1 MVVSFSPKL
10 LINGELVD
18 ASDKKTFPLY
28 NPATREKVADVPEA
42 SEEDANAA
50 VAAAKAAFP
59 AWSALDPSVRAGH
72 FKKLA
77 DLLRAHNSE
86 LAELEATS
94 MGRPVT
100 AYFDAFAAA
109 GNFDHY
115 AEAWAQI
122 QGQASLNTPGY
133 VTMTLRQP
141 MGVVAAII
149 PWNVPLL
156 FLSSKCAPALIA
168 GNTVVLKSSEKAPLT
183 SARVAELVLEAGF
196 PPGVFNILS
205 GHGLPSG
212 AVLSRHMDVR
222 SLSFT
227 GSGRTGRLIQEM
239 AAQSNLKKVTLEL
252 GGKSPALV
260 FADADMD
267 RAVDDTVNSIQ
278 WNSGQVCMAN
288 SRIYVER
295 GAADAFKAAFARKF
309 QAVTAGDPLDASVNH
324 GPQADEVQY
333 KSVMAYI
340 EEGKTAGG
348 TLTTGGR
355 GTLESRGGYFVE
367 PTVFVDT
374 PETARVMKEEIF
386 GPVVMINTFA
396 TEDEAVAAANDT
408 EYGLYASVYTRDI
421 DRAMRIAKALES
433 GYVGVNCTSPATARD
448 LPFGGYKM
456 SGQGREGWLHS
467 LDNFLET
474 KSVII
479 KVANL

>member
-1 MVVSFSPKL
+1 MRRLPTVGLF
-10 LINGELVD
+10 D
-18 ASDKKTFPLY
+18 AYLPQFAHANTP
-28 NPATREKVADVPEA
+28 VPEA
-42 SEEDANAA
+42 SEQDANAA

-59 AWSALDPSVRAGH
+59 AWSAMDPADRAAS

-77 DLLRAHNSE
+77 SLIRANSSE
-86 LAELEATS
+86 LARLEAIS
-94 MGRPVT
+94 MGRPT
-100 AYFDAFAAA
+100 GQYIDGYAAA
-109 GNFDHY
+109 GHFDHY
-115 AEAWAQI
+115 AEAWASI
-122 QGQASLNTPGY
+122 QGQASVNTPGF

-156 FLSSKCAPALIA
+156 FFASKAAPALIA

-183 SARVAELVLEAGF
+183 VARVAELVIEAGF
-196 PPGVFNILS
+196 PPGVFNVLS

-212 AVLSRHMDVR
+212 AVLARHMDVR
-222 SLSFT
+222 ALSFT

-252 GGKSPALV
+252 GGKSPAII

-267 RAVDDTVNSIQ
+267 RAVAETVNSIQ
-278 WNSGQVCMAN
+278 WNAGQVCMAN

-295 GAADAFKAAFARKF
+295 SATKAFSEAFTRRF
-309 QAVTAGDPLDASVNH
+309 GQVVAGNPLIDGVNH

-348 TLTTGGR
+348 ELALGGK
-355 GTLESRGGYFVE
+355 GNLDTMGGYFVE
-367 PTVFVDT
+367 PTVFLET
-374 PETARVMKEEIF
+374 PEQARIMKEEIF
-386 GPVVMINTFA
+386 GPVVNIGSFD
-396 TEDEAVAAANDT
+396 TEAEAVAAANDT
-408 EYGLYASVYTRDI
+408 EYGLYAAVYTKDI
-421 DRAMRIAKALES
+421 SRALRIAKALES
-433 GYVGVNCTSPATARD
+433 GYVGVNCTSPSTGRD
-448 LPFGGYKM
+448 MPFGGYKG

-474 KSVII
+474 KSIMI
-479 KVANL
+479 KVDDA